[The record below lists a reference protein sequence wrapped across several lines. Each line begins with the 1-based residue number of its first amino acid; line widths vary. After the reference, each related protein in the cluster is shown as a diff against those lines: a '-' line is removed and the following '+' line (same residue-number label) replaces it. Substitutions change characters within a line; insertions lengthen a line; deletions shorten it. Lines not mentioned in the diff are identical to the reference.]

1 MITSSLRFLLN
12 SGKLILIMGFATI
25 SVMAQQDRATIL
37 GIVQDTSESV
47 IAGASVVV
55 QNQETGKELKLTTD
69 SSGLFVAPE
78 LPVGTYRVSVS
89 LQGFKTKVQEGIV
102 LSVSDRTRLVITL
115 EPGEVKET
123 TLITGQTPLI
133 ETASNTLG
141 GTIEGSQVQNLP
153 LNGRDINVLLAQV
166 PGVNLRGNM
175 FQQSMNGMN
184 TGGQSVSLVTFLMD
198 GVDASRVDA
207 QTITITYGR
216 SQNRIARVN
225 AEGVQEF
232 RMYQNSFSAE
242 FGSSTGA
249 AVNIITR
256 SGSNTFHG
264 SAFEFLRNE
273 KLDARNY
280 FNRCTTPGCIQPAKP
295 AFRLNQFG
303 GSFGGPIIKDRAFF
317 FGSYE
322 GIRQRTGTTLRALV
336 PTQAFRDTLPAVL
349 QPVVAMLPLPNEE
362 GSTDPRVGFRNE
374 GRSGFL
380 NEDSVF
386 VRGDYNLSEK
396 DRLSARYN
404 ANSSLTKTHF
414 GVGTGQIAPS
424 EGLLQSAKVT
434 YTRTFSPTLLNEASF
449 AFNRMHIDPRGSID
463 PAVAE
468 FPVTTVGGMA
478 SIGPA
483 LFDLSMVGN
492 SFTWLDTLSW
502 VKGRNQFKFGTQII
516 RNQHNKALFNQKTVS
531 YANLNDFARNS
542 PTSVGLLGY
551 DRTGLRNTYYNFFIE
566 DNIQATRRLT
576 VMAGLRY
583 QVETSPVDS
592 NNRQAN
598 FDPVTGLDPPGTR
611 LMNMP
616 KTNFG
621 PRLSFAYSPFD
632 SGKTVVRGAFGIYF
646 VNFNATLV
654 QNTPI
659 NTGRPTTVS
668 LTRVQVPNLVG
679 FPFPDV
685 SSFSGVR
692 TLSAVQRDWNTPYV
706 QNWNLNIQ
714 QELARDLR
722 LQVGYVGNK
731 GTHIITPA
739 MELNRF
745 LPGTAIRPYPE
756 FGSIT
761 YLRANGISNY
771 NSLQVVLTKRLSRGL
786 HFNVNYTWGH
796 ALDDSP
802 PIFSANSDDQNVRL
816 DYGTTESD
824 VQHLLTF
831 DYVYEIPAPR
841 GLPRW
846 LGEGWQINGLTEMRG
861 GLPINV
867 TCGCDPLR
875 VSQFNSRADF
885 VPGVPPRPSPVVI
898 PSRQLN
904 IAAFTSPPIGRIGNV
919 ARGAFRGP
927 AVYNFDFSVFKKFR
941 IERHEFQFR
950 AEFFN
955 VFNTPQFNLPASSI
969 ASPGNFGIS
978 TSTLT
983 TVSNFGTQ
991 RQIQFGLRYNF

>member
-1 MITSSLRFLLN
+1 MSASIRSVFRKLRGLQFL
-12 SGKLILIMGFATI
+12 MAFAA
-25 SVMAQQDRATIL
+25 MPCLAQQDRGTIL
-37 GIVQDTSESV
+37 GIVQDTSGSV
-47 IAGASVVV
+47 IAGAAVVV
-55 QNQETGKELKLTTD
+55 TNRETGREFRLITD

-78 LPVGTYRVSVS
+78 IPVGTYRVAAS
-89 LQGFKTKVQEGIV
+89 LQGFKTKVQEGIA
-102 LSVSDRTRLVITL
+102 LRVSDRTRLVMTL
-115 EPGEVKET
+115 ELGEVKDT
-123 TLITGQTPLI
+123 VTVTGETPLI
-133 ETASNTLG
+133 EAASNTLG
-141 GTIEGSQVQNLP
+141 GTIERSQVENLP
-153 LNGRDINVLLAQV
+153 LNGRDINVLLAQI
-166 PGVNLRGNM
+166 PGVNLRGNL
-175 FQQSMNGMN
+175 FQQSMNGLN

-232 RMYQNSFSAE
+232 RIYQNSFSAE

-256 SGSNTFHG
+256 SGGNSFHG

-280 FNRCTTPGCIQPAKP
+280 FNRCTTPGCIQPQKP

-303 GSFGGPIIKDRAFF
+303 GSLGGPIVKDRAFF
-317 FGSYE
+317 FASYE
-322 GIRQRTGTTLRALV
+322 GIRQRTGTTLVSLV
-336 PTQAFRDTLPAVL
+336 PTQAFRDSLPAVL
-349 QPVVAMLPLPNEE
+349 RPVADMLPLPNA
-362 GSTDPRVGFRNE
+362 GASADPRVAFRNE

-380 NEDSVF
+380 DEDSGFARV
-386 VRGDYNLSEK
+386 DYDLSDK
-396 DRLSARYN
+396 DRLSARYS

-424 EGLLQSAKVT
+424 DGLLQNAKIT
-434 YTRTFSPTLLNEASF
+434 YTRTFNPTLVNEASF

-463 PAVAE
+463 PTVTA
-468 FPVTTVGGMA
+468 FPVTSVGGMA
-478 SIGPA
+478 GIGPA

-492 SFTWLDTLSW
+492 SFTSLDTLSW
-502 VKGRNQFKFGTQII
+502 VNGRNQFKFGTQIT
-516 RNQHNKALFNQKTVS
+516 RNQHNKALFQQKLVS
-531 YANLNDFARNS
+531 YANLDDFTRNS
-542 PTSVGLLGY
+542 PSSVGLLGY
-551 DRTGLRNTYYNFFIE
+551 DRTGLRNTYYNFFVE
-566 DNIQATRRLT
+566 DNIQATRKLS

-583 QVETSPVDS
+583 QFETSPADA

-598 FDPVTGLDPPGTR
+598 FDPVTGLDRPGAQ
-611 LMNMP
+611 LMDMP

-621 PRLSFAYSPFD
+621 PRLSFAYSPFA
-632 SGKTVVRGAFGIYF
+632 SGKTVVRGAYGIYY

-659 NTGRPTTVS
+659 NTGRPTVVS
-668 LTRVQVPNLVG
+668 LTRVQEPNLVG

-706 QNWNLNIQ
+706 QNWNFNIQ
-714 QELARDLR
+714 QELAANLR

-745 LPGTAIRPYPE
+745 SPGTAIRPHPE
-756 FGSIT
+756 FGSIS

-771 NSLQVVLTKRLSRGL
+771 NSMQVALTKRLSHRL
-786 HFNVNYTWGH
+786 QFNVNYTWGH

-802 PIFSANSDDQNVRL
+802 PIFSANSDDHNVRL

-824 VQHLLTF
+824 VKHLLSF
-831 DYVYEIPAPR
+831 DYVYEIPAAR

-846 LGEGWQINGLTEMRG
+846 LSEGWQINGLTEMRG

-867 TCGCDPLR
+867 MCGCDPLH

-885 VPGVPPRPSPVVI
+885 VPGAPPLPSAVDI
-898 PSRQLN
+898 PNRQLN
-904 IAAFTSPPIGRIGNV
+904 FAAFTAPADGRIGNV

-927 AVYNFDFSVFKKFR
+927 AIYNFDFSVFKKFQ
-941 IERHEFQFR
+941 IERHQFQFR

-955 VFNTPQFNLPASSI
+955 IFNTPQFNLPGSI
-969 ASPGNFGIS
+969 TVSPGNFGVS

>member
-1 MITSSLRFLLN
+1 MTMSVKNCLVRFAASISLTTFVAVSCL
-12 SGKLILIMGFATI
+12 
-25 SVMAQQDRATIL
+25 AQQDRGTIL
-37 GIVQDTSESV
+37 GIVQDSSESV
-47 IAGASVVV
+47 ISGASVVV
-55 QNQETGKELKLTTD
+55 ANEATGREMRLITD

-78 LPVGTYRVSVS
+78 IPVGTYRVSAS
-89 LQGFKTKVQEGIV
+89 LQGFKTKVREGIV
-102 LSVSDRTRLVITL
+102 LSVSDRVRLIITL
-115 EPGEVKET
+115 EPGEVRET
-123 TLITGQTPLI
+123 VTVTGDTPLI

-141 GTIEGSQVQNLP
+141 GTIERSQVQNLP

-175 FQQSMNGMN
+175 FQQSMNGLN

-232 RMYQNSFSAE
+232 RIYQNSFSAE

-256 SGSNTFHG
+256 SGGNSFHG
-264 SAFEFLRNE
+264 SAFEFFRNE

-280 FNRCTTPGCIQPAKP
+280 FNRCTTPGCTQPLKP

-303 GSFGGPIIKDRAFF
+303 GSLGGPIVKEKAFF
-317 FGSYE
+317 FTSYE
-322 GIRQRTGTTLRALV
+322 GIRQRTGTTLVALV

-349 QPVVAMLPLPNEE
+349 KPVADMLPLPNA
-362 GSTDPRVGFRNE
+362 GATADPRVGFRNE

-380 NEDSVF
+380 NENSIF
-386 VRGDYNLSEK
+386 VRVDYNLSDR
-396 DRLSARYN
+396 DRLSTRYS

-424 EGLLQSAKVT
+424 DGLLQNAKIT
-434 YTRTFSPTLLNEASF
+434 YTHTFGPTLVNEASF

-463 PAVAE
+463 SSVTL

-492 SFTWLDTLSW
+492 SFTSLDTLSW
-502 VKGRNQFKFGTQII
+502 VKGRNQFKFGTQVI
-516 RNQHNKALFNQKTVS
+516 RNQHNKALFHQKLVS
-531 YANLNDFARNS
+531 YANLNDFLINS
-542 PTSVGLLGY
+542 PSSVGLLGY
-551 DRTGLRNTYYNFFIE
+551 DRTGLRNTYYNFFAE
-566 DNIQATRRLT
+566 DNIQVTRNLS

-583 QVETSPVDS
+583 QFESSPADA
-592 NNRQAN
+592 NNRHAN
-598 FDPVTGLDPPGTR
+598 FDPETRLAAPGTQ

-616 KTNFG
+616 RTNFG
-621 PRLSFAYSPFD
+621 PRLSFAYSPF
-632 SGKTVVRGAFGIYF
+632 SSNKTVVRGAYGVYF

-659 NTGRPTTVS
+659 NTGQPTVVS
-668 LTRVQVPNLVG
+668 LTRVQVPDLVG

-706 QNWNLNIQ
+706 QNWNFNIQ
-714 QELARDLR
+714 QELASDLR
-722 LQVGYVGNK
+722 LQIGYVGNK

-745 LPGTAIRPYPE
+745 LPGTAIRPYAG

-771 NSLQVVLTKRLSRGL
+771 NSMQVSLNKRLSRGL
-786 HFNVNYTWGH
+786 QFNVNYTWGH

-802 PIFSANSDDQNVRL
+802 PIFSSNSDDHNVRL

-824 VQHLLTF
+824 VQHLLSF
-831 DYVYEIPAPR
+831 DYVYEVPALR
-841 GLPRW
+841 GLPGW
-846 LGEGWQINGLTEMRG
+846 IGKGWQINGLTEMRG
-861 GLPINV
+861 GLPFNV
-867 TCGCDPLR
+867 MCGCDPLR
-875 VSQFNSRADF
+875 VSQFSSRADIIA
-885 VPGVPPRPSPVVI
+885 GVPPQPSPVLI
-898 PSRQLN
+898 PRGQLN
-904 IAAFTSPPIGRIGNV
+904 IAAFKAPPVGRIGNV

-927 AVYNFDFSVFKKFR
+927 AVYNFDFSLFKKFQ

-955 VFNTPQFNLPASSI
+955 IFNTPQFNLPGSSI
-969 ASPGNFGIS
+969 VSPGNFGVS